1 MATELKKPVQSV
13 GAEPPPVVESASE
26 SSTATMIISG
36 VVVNTEANSG
46 EMLKQGKH
54 NYGVPARYLST
65 VISQA

>member
-26 SSTATMIISG
+26 SSMATMISS
-36 VVVNTEANSG
+36 VAVTNTEGTSE

-54 NYGVPARYLST
+54 NYGVPARYLT
-65 VISQA
+65 MVISQA